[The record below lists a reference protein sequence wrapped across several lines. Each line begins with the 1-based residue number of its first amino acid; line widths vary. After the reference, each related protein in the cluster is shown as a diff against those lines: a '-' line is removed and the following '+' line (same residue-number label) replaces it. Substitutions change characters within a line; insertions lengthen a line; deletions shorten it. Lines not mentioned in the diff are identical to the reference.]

1 MFSLGVAVASLG
13 LVGLAVLAILAI
25 PVWLVGDIERTDRQ
39 LHARLRVRWLFG
51 LLDVAL
57 SRRPPRASPAAQ
69 SAQPR
74 QPQRVESRAARRRR
88 RGPAMALALVRTE
101 GLAARILQLV
111 RDLATRFSFQGL
123 YLRCEFG
130 LDDPA
135 DTGRLYGTLAPF
147 LVAAGAG
154 GADVRCQ
161 PDFQDACLRGACGG
175 QIRVRPISLLGV
187 VVRFLCSRPMLRAL
201 RAVWVARR

>member
-1 MFSLGVAVASLG
+1 MFSLGVAVVSLVI
-13 LVGLAVLAILAI
+13 LWVAMVGILAI
-25 PVWLVGDIERTDRQ
+25 PVSLVVDVERTDQ

-57 SRRPPRASPAAQ
+57 SRRPPRASPAGR
-69 SAQPR
+69 SARPR
-74 QPQRVESRAARRRR
+74 QPQRVASRAARRRR
-88 RGPAMALALVRTE
+88 RGPAIALALLRTE
-101 GLAARILQLV
+101 GLAERIFQLF
-111 RDLATRFSFQGL
+111 RDLVTRFSFQGL

-147 LVAAGAG
+147 LVAVGAG

-161 PDFQDACLRGACGG
+161 PDFQEACLRGACGG
-175 QIRVRPISLLGV
+175 QIRVRPISLVSV
-187 VVRFLCSRPMLRAL
+187 VGGFFCSRPILRAL
-201 RAVWVARR
+201 RAVWGARR

>member
-13 LVGLAVLAILAI
+13 LVGVAVLAMLAI
-25 PVWLVGDIERTDRQ
+25 PVWLVGDIERTDQ
-39 LHARLRVRWLFG
+39 LHARLRVRWFFG

-57 SRRPPRASPAAQ
+57 SRRPPRASPAGQPAR
-69 SAQPR
+69 PR
-74 QPQRVESRAARRRR
+74 QRQRVASRAARRRR
-88 RGPAMALALVRTE
+88 RGPAIALALLRTE
-101 GLAARILQLV
+101 GLAPRILQLL
-111 RDLATRFSFQGL
+111 RDLVTRCSFQGL

-147 LVAAGAG
+147 LVAIGAG

-161 PDFQDACLRGACGG
+161 PDFQEACLRGSCGG
-175 QIRVRPISLLGV
+175 QIRVRPISLLSV
-187 VVRFLCSRPMLRAL
+187 VIGFVCSRPILRAL
-201 RAVWVARR
+201 RAVWSARR